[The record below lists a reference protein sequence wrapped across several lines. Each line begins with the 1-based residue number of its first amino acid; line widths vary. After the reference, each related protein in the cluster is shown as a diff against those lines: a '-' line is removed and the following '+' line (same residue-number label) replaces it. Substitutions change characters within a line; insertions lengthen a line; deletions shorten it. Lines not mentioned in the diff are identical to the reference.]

1 MTEIADLTPASSVE
15 VAADLGARELSAVVA
30 DSFAV
35 RGEVR
40 AADTC
45 HVASLTR
52 NNKREREPTL
62 ASVNA
67 QQKKHDYKDALRDH
81 NSIVYL

>member
-1 MTEIADLTPASSVE
+1 MIKITKTVISNVPGATMTEIVDLTPASSVE
-15 VAADLGARELSAVVA
+15 VAADREAREPSAVVA

-40 AADTC
+40 VADTC

-52 NNKREREPTL
+52 SNKKKIRTTL

-67 QQKKHDYKDALRDH
+67 Q
-81 NSIVYL
+81 